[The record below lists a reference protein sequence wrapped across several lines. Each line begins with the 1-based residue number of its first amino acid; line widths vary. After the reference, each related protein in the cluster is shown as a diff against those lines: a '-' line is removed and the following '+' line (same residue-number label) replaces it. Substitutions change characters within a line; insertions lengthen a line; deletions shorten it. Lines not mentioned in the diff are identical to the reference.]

1 MSEYKFKLTDISK
14 GLSMNDI
21 ERACFTL
28 FTTPINVPSDRPEI
42 MTLEEFILK
51 EDKWE

>member
-1 MSEYKFKLTDISK
+1 MSEYKFELTDISK
-14 GLSMNDI
+14 GLSMSDI

-28 FTTPINVPSDRPEI
+28 FTTPLNVPSDRPEI